1 MFNFP
6 TNSQPSHD
14 TTPMSQ
20 RDVLMLFDYV
30 DDEDES
36 DDDDDEQSLR
46 QRFVA
51 KKYDVLSVL
60 EVQDEWLSVRDRQ
73 GRDGFIPTAFT
84 APIDWSDVVYGSY
97 KYAAQ
102 TAEQLS
108 FERGDA
114 VVVAKRYDDGWAEG
128 VIIDV
133 PPLELALPTFRC
145 RPADRLRAGL
155 FPLNFT
161 SSLPKLPASKS
172 ASSSL
177 ASSVPTSGTSIV
189 ASAASAVVPTA
200 AAAVVAGPPPTT
212 ATATSSSTSTSTTTA
227 PTTIATTTR
236 TPPTA
241 RIASG
246 APTHAG
252 PVAGP
257 STRFE
262 CSRARGGDGS
272 GELSE
277 AELYRCKV
285 VDEMVNT
292 ERDYIESLELMLRVF
307 YEPLKANKLLD
318 KKALQTLF
326 GGIPELV
333 ALNRRLLAAML
344 DEANKPVGDKRM
356 GEAFLR
362 GALTVAMTEPY
373 AAYCAQHQ
381 RAGELIREAASA
393 KTPKGAEF
401 AAWLKDVHATAAL
414 NLRPLSS
421 FVILP
426 VQRVCKYPLL
436 LKELVKRTPA
446 EHGDAEPL
454 MRAQK
459 AVEVLTAAVNER
471 TKDIENQMKIAELVS
486 RCAGLD
492 KCNPQRYLRDGDFTD
507 HSPQQKKG
515 AHLCHLYLF
524 TNCLVR
530 AKPNKSKLRLK
541 PLVVKEMI
549 PIDLV
554 VVADIEDTPALKNVI
569 DISHMGTALKYRF
582 VAPTADAKESWLI
595 DFEKLLNEVRAE
607 EVRLHELEKRRS
619 SSMRLALSDHQ
630 PLTRTLSSGAGSGFQ
645 PGASAAAGRSG
656 SLSGTLPKPLPA
668 PPVAA
673 SGSGSSGSSSSS
685 LRENAMRSNA
695 LTAEKSTWQS
705 VRIDPTQP
713 LRRGSGGSSGTS
725 PKADSTTMR
734 LAATRALGRADS
746 SASDRDS
753 DRESDRE
760 SDSIDGDGDEA
771 TSTSAEMPALP
782 SLAVV
787 NATQTHAGTATSA
800 AHKSSRV
807 FGSSKAL
814 ELQRK
819 SRDITPFMRPPSR
832 PPPRLEDRGSGV
844 ASPPPPTT
852 PAPPLTND
860 WHPSPPPLPS
870 TPSPLTLSSAPSSLA
885 PTAAAALSPTFIDD
899 VLSGA
904 KHVILAGKKLV
915 LQRRALA
922 SGDAAGESPA
932 ALEVTARDLAK
943 QTYSLL
949 GTVSAAL
956 QDAPPSDA
964 ATQLHA
970 VSKEARGAVLELV
983 DASKVDSP
991 AADAATLLEDQY
1003 KSLIAVVKNIV
1014 ALSQAFFDV
1023 VAVSA

>member
-1 MFNFP
+1 
-6 TNSQPSHD
+6 
-14 TTPMSQ
+14 MSQ

-84 APIDWSDVVYGSY
+84 APIEWSDVVYGSY

-177 ASSVPTSGTSIV
+177 ASPAPTGGASVV
-189 ASAASAVVPTA
+189 ASAVVPSPGPTPTA
-200 AAAVVAGPPPTT
+200 VVVAGLPPTT
-212 ATATSSSTSTSTTTA
+212 TTVTTATSTPTTT
-227 PTTIATTTR
+227 TTTTTTTTR
-236 TPPTA
+236 TAPTA
-241 RIASG
+241 RIAG
-246 APTHAG
+246 AAPTH
-252 PVAGP
+252 AGP

-333 ALNRRLLAAML
+333 ALNRRLLAAMV

-492 KCNPQRYLRDGDFTD
+492 KCDPQRYLRDGDFTD

-554 VVADIEDTPALKNVI
+554 VVADIDDTPALKNVI

-630 PLTRTLSSGAGSGFQ
+630 PLTRTLSSGAGTGLQ
-645 PGASAAAGRSG
+645 PAAGAAAGRSG

-673 SGSGSSGSSSSS
+673 SASSSSSSSSSSS

-725 PKADSTTMR
+725 PKADSTAMR

-753 DRESDRE
+753 DRESD
-760 SDSIDGDGDEA
+760 SVDGDGDGDEA

-787 NATQTHAGTATSA
+787 DATQTHAAAAATST

-819 SRDITPFMRPPSR
+819 SRDVTPFMRPPSR

-852 PAPPLTND
+852 PAPPLTSD

-885 PTAAAALSPTFIDD
+885 PAAAAAAAALSPTFIDD